1 MIDSISAQVAIENN
15 QLEIY
20 PFIFNF
26 DRYKLGLMGNN
37 DLAMNLNYHVSVL
50 KSPIPFK
57 FGINIKGTPE
67 NMKIRLGGAK
77 VKENMVVER
86 VTLVDTTRI
95 NLVKEMDRVFRR
107 GVRKA
112 RLKSLNARGNKPGDM
127 LRIDDIKNDTI
138 SAADSAVFVKE
149 GLLPPPPSPSK

>member
-1 MIDSISAQVAIENN
+1 
-15 QLEIY
+15 
-20 PFIFNF
+20 
-26 DRYKLGLMGNN
+26 MGNN

>member
-1 MIDSISAQVAIENN
+1 
-15 QLEIY
+15 
-20 PFIFNF
+20 
-26 DRYKLGLMGNN
+26 
-37 DLAMNLNYHVSVL
+37 
-50 KSPIPFK
+50 
-57 FGINIKGTPE
+57 
-67 NMKIRLGGAK
+67 MKIRLGGAK